1 MSTSEPRGGPVV
13 AGHDRPPR
21 LVAELALPDGRLR
34 VGAGEAHRLPD
45 DPRHV
50 AALLGEDRARAHRIT
65 LDGRRLDRRAPAMR
79 VRAGLVAVGAA
90 PVAPGVA
97 VVDHLAATLRRD
109 DVRELLADV
118 PRLADLAGRP
128 AGVLSGGERR
138 LLAWALALAR
148 TPAVMLL
155 DRAGTGLDPDAQ
167 EWATRTVFRWRD
179 AGVGVLVRVGR
190 SEELAWLAPTVERP
204 G

>member
-1 MSTSEPRGGPVV
+1 MSASEPRGRPE
-13 AGHDRPPR
+13 AGEGRPPR
-21 LVAELALPDGRLR
+21 LVAELALPDGHLR
-34 VGAGEAHRLPD
+34 VAAGEARRLPD

-50 AALLGEDRARAHRIT
+50 AALLGEDRSRGHRIT
-65 LDGRRLDRRAPAMR
+65 LDGRRLDRRAPATR

-90 PVAPGVA
+90 PVAPDVA
-97 VVDHLAATLRRD
+97 VVDHLLATLGRG
-109 DVRELLADV
+109 DVRALLAEV
-118 PRLADLAGRP
+118 PRLAGLAGRP

-148 TPAVMLL
+148 TPAVVLL
-155 DRAGTGLDPDAQ
+155 DRAGTGLDPHAQ
-167 EWATRTVFRWRD
+167 EWASRTVARWRD

-190 SEELAWLAPTVERP
+190 SEELAWLAPTIEWP